1 MATAKS
7 TRAPARNVSAK
18 STPRRRRAKALP
30 AAAPTAAALENAG
43 FRDFVAQQGPLI
55 YDYLLERWNGQ
66 QEAAL
71 AGAGGDDGGNDDD
84 LNMESEMA
92 DVRRLSK
99 PFWDRWFA
107 ERASEANA
115 ATKHDDAASDEA
127 VSDGSADEISLNEL
141 AKTLHDWD
149 MKRRHKE
156 YLVKYFCAVLG
167 DSEEE
172 LKEALEGWAD
182 DPAEATYRAACEL
195 EDEYCTR
202 SLRDAMNRTD
212 AALDVL
218 ADNWEEIG
226 REHLILLIDALRQRV
241 SRLGQH
247 LDAALAER
255 FCMAYRGER
264 GVDLD
269 EPYIVSKKIQL
280 LGLPEKWSTEDA

>member
-1 MATAKS
+1 MASAKS

-18 STPRRRRAKALP
+18 STPRRRKAKALP
-30 AAAPTAAALENAG
+30 VAASAPKSPATA
-43 FRDFVAQQGPLI
+43 
-55 YDYLLERWNGQ
+55 
-66 QEAAL
+66 
-71 AGAGGDDGGNDDD
+71 
-84 LNMESEMA
+84 
-92 DVRRLSK
+92 
-99 PFWDRWFA
+99 
-107 ERASEANA
+107 
-115 ATKHDDAASDEA
+115 DAAEEA
-127 VSDGSADEISLNEL
+127 VFADEISLNEL

-202 SLRDAMNRTD
+202 SLREAMNRTD

-226 REHLILLIDALRQRV
+226 REHVILLIDALRQRV
-241 SRLGQH
+241 SQLGQH

-280 LGLPEKWSTEDA
+280 LDLPKEWSA